1 MQEFFNNWISLISSE
16 QILIG
21 FSFFVAVAVFALG
34 SAFYW
39 RYALKQHAVDRRLN
53 LALSP
58 VARQYSNVTLGNNY
72 ASAGDEDNTS
82 TIIRILAPLSLL
94 ASKIPIY
101 GQSDRQKLEK
111 NLIHAGIRM
120 QDAVSIGIA
129 LKFLCSLV
137 GVSSAWLFMASREM
151 FADALVIRIVVLAVA
166 FIAASNIPDIIIAG
180 LANRR
185 RRHLEDGVTDAV
197 DLMVI
202 CAEAGLTLDTLI
214 LRVAKE
220 LRMSH
225 QAMANE
231 LELTSAE
238 LSILPDRREALEN
251 LYNRTGVEE
260 LKTLILILAQG
271 EKYGT
276 PLAQSFR
283 TIAVEGRKHKM
294 VRLETK
300 AAKLPA
306 IMTLPMMLFI
316 MPTVMV
322 IVAGPSV
329 YKIFELLGS

>member
-1 MQEFFNNWISLISSE
+1 VQEIISNWITFISPEQALISAI
-16 QILIG
+16 ILGAIA
-21 FSFFVAVAVFALG
+21 FFAIG

-39 RYALKQHAVDRRLN
+39 RYVLKLQAIENRLN

-58 VARQYSNVTLGNNY
+58 VGRQYGNT
-72 ASAGDEDNTS
+72 SSDNTYEFS
-82 TIIRILAPLSLL
+82 EASDNATALVRILAPLSLF

-101 GQSDRQKLEK
+101 GKSDRLKLEK
-111 NLIHAGIRM
+111 NLVHAGIRFSE
-120 QDAVSIGIA
+120 AVSIGMA
-129 LKFLCSLV
+129 FKFLFSLI
-137 GVSSAWLFMASREM
+137 GASSVWLFLASREM
-151 FADALVIRIVVLAVA
+151 FVDDPILRIVGMAVG
-166 FIAASNIPDIIIAG
+166 FIMASNIPDAIIAW
-180 LANRR
+180 LAARR
-185 RRHLEDGVTDAV
+185 RRVIEDGVTDAV

-225 QAMANE
+225 QVVASE
-231 LELTSAE
+231 LNLTSAE
-238 LSILPDRREALEN
+238 LNILPDRREALEN
-251 LYNRTGVEE
+251 LYRRTGVEE
-260 LKTLILILAQG
+260 LKTLILILSQG

-283 TIAVEGRKHKM
+283 TIATEGRKHKM
-294 VRLETK
+294 IRLETK

-306 IMTLPMMLFI
+306 YMTLPMMVFI

-329 YKIFELLGS
+329 YKIFEILGN